1 MVLASF
7 NEWET
12 FSFMTSDK
20 PTRESDLVI
29 KVVKDGINPTTEVH
43 YKDFTQTDFRDTL
56 YLNLASVSFGGH
68 S

>member
-1 MVLASF
+1 MFLASF

-29 KVVKDGINPTTEVH
+29 KVVKDGINPATEVH
-43 YKDFTQTDFRDTL
+43 CKDFRQTLETL
-56 YLNLASVSFGGH
+56 YI
-68 S
+68 